1 MATQQNSFDFNN
13 RLRSF
18 DNELAVLIAN
28 SPALLS
34 LAVRRLASGLV
45 TLNSRTPVT
54 QNKHEWT
61 ELTMTPELGYVSGT
75 HTNSVTT
82 LALVDAT
89 GFVADMILAFEGTD
103 EVMKVTAV
111 SGNNLTVVRGYGGS
125 TAAAL
130 ADNILIRVVSRP
142 RPEGS
147 NPDPNA
153 NTPPAVNYNY
163 TEIFDDT
170 FMVSNT
176 LVNTGLGGMSDVVDT
191 NLQQSMLKVI
201 RRMNNATIYGRR
213 VQRSATEKGTMG
225 GILQLV
231 TNRINAAGV
240 ALESATMNDA
250 VEAIFKSGGT
260 PNAIVCNTNQA
271 RRITAFQEAKMFV
284 LRADNTIG
292 SSVSQFQSDLPMGA
306 ISTIVVEP
314 SFPRTKIAF
323 LDTEKMYLEPMSG
336 RSLGEWDATL
346 PGADNISRR
355 ILGEYTL
362 ELLNGG
368 AAHAIIDNLEE

>member
-61 ELTMTPELGYVSGT
+61 ELAMTPELGYVSGT

-153 NTPPAVNYNY
+153 NTPPAVNYNC

-191 NLQQSMLKVI
+191 NLQQSMLKVV
-201 RRMNNATIYGRR
+201 RRINNATIYGRR

-306 ISTIVVEP
+306 ISTIVIEP